1 MGRSLAAPAAISIA
15 RNTGDCLVTVSKE
28 GSHAQMVSVSQN
40 VTDPSTGAS
49 PRHRPDRMNAV
60 LPGNGAAVKVLT
72 LILAL
77 AVGTPL
83 IAGDYSWTPV
93 GLPGRLNGFAVDPL
107 DSSVLFVT
115 TGFGFDGAPARALW
129 RSTDRGS
136 TWSSVA
142 LPDAGFLPGTIA
154 IAPRN
159 PSRMIMLD
167 VGAARLLRSADFG
180 ATWTAVELTKP
191 LFFPYGVA
199 ISGDGGVIYL
209 SGGPFCFLGCTKGG
223 VLRST
228 NGGRTWRSAGLDDKN
243 VDQIAVDATDSDIAY
258 AIAWNASG
266 PVTGF
271 LMKTLDGG
279 GRWQTIA
286 PAPNSVTLD
295 PNVPSRIYAATY
307 GKVPMV
313 SQDGGT
319 TWNAMSAAIT
329 SASAVVV
336 DSRDSSVLYASL
348 SSGVVR
354 SVDHGLT
361 WSPVGGVIGQGF
373 VIPDGSGSRLYLAV
387 HDPARITP
395 SLWELTFVRARRRA
409 AR

>member
-1 MGRSLAAPAAISIA
+1 MRRSL
-15 RNTGDCLVTVSKE
+15 
-28 GSHAQMVSVSQN
+28 
-40 VTDPSTGAS
+40 
-49 PRHRPDRMNAV
+49 
-60 LPGNGAAVKVLT
+60 GAAVKVLT

-83 IAGDYSWTPV
+83 MAGDDSWTPV
-93 GLPGRLNGFAVDPL
+93 GLPGRLNGFAVDPF

-191 LFFPYGVA
+191 LFFPHGVA
-199 ISGDGGVIYL
+199 ISGDGSVIYL
-209 SGGPFCFLGCTKGG
+209 SGGQFCFLGCTKGG

-243 VDQIAVDATDSDIAY
+243 VEQIAVDATDSDIAY

-266 PVTGF
+266 PVMGF

-286 PAPNSVTLD
+286 PAPSSVTLD
-295 PNVPSRIYAATY
+295 PNVPSRIYAAAY

-313 SQDGGT
+313 SQDGGA

-348 SSGVVR
+348 PSGVVR

-361 WSPVGGVIGQGF
+361 WSSVGGAIGQGF

-387 HDPARITP
+387 RDPARITP